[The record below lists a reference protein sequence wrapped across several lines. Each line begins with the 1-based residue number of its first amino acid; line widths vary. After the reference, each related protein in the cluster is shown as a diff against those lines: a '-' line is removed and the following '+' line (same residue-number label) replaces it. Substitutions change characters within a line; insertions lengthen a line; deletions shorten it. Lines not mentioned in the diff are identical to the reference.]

1 MPTQALLTTSELN
14 EINHKVISSLDE
26 LTLKTLQKN
35 TEELI
40 KSKIAEQALKE
51 GDKVKNFALTNSKNE
66 EIKFTDLLSKN
77 KPIVMTFYRGNWCPY
92 CNAELRGFQRE
103 LPEMK
108 ALGAEVIAISPQ
120 KPVMSLEM
128 QEQHQLDFD
137 VLSDVGNLVAKDF
150 GLVFKLDAELLDL
163 YINKFHLQLFFSS
176 KNTIPKTSFIFWFIF
191 IITTVTI
198 SIAATIAIS
207 TTITV
212 TITTTIS
219 TFTMLYSI

>member
-163 YINKFHLQLFFSS
+163 YNNKFQVKLCEYNGNEAVDELPIPATYIISEEGEILKASINPDYS
-176 KNTIPKTSFIFWFIF
+176 KRFDPE
-191 IITTVTI
+191 
-198 SIAATIAIS
+198 AIVEFLE
-207 TTITV
+207 T
-212 TITTTIS
+212 
-219 TFTMLYSI
+219 L